1 HLPRPTP
8 LSPIGPFPQRIV
20 DPEGWGQ
27 WRHRS
32 IVLLERRVAAVARHL
47 LSLANVM
54 ILFQDTTLRQTASFG
69 HRFSFEE
76 AIRTRHNH
84 ECKEIIGFYIKDKT
98 GLSGLGR
105 HWRAQA
111 TSRRCSKA

>member
-1 HLPRPTP
+1 MQLFPRGSRKRFEGVHNARPIPHLPRPTP

-32 IVLLERRVAAVARHL
+32 IVLLERRVVAVARHL

-69 HRFSFEE
+69 HRLSFEE
-76 AIRTRHNH
+76 AIRTCHNH
-84 ECKEIIGFYIKDKT
+84 
-98 GLSGLGR
+98 
-105 HWRAQA
+105 
-111 TSRRCSKA
+111 